1 MQVGFKA
8 LAIRYGVDPA
18 QPLRVDSTIG
28 TVRASR
34 DTGSQVENKYPPN
47 YRPDDD
53 FAGHFEFGLKYEAI
67 HLEFFARLF
76 AVTGPEPVEA
86 WCRRSPYGQ
95 YARRTGFLYEWL
107 TGQHLD
113 VPDVTNGAYTD
124 AVSPARYL
132 TRTTPLRSRRWR
144 VNNNLP
150 GTPEFCP
157 LIRRTDAVQQALQ
170 FDLTAALE
178 ELDQTFGPDILM
190 RTASWLTLKES
201 RASFLI
207 EKEEG
212 QADRIQRFAHV
223 IAQHCGHIED
233 PLSDRSLHLLQ
244 AGILGR
250 DAFGLGLRHSPVFVG
265 QSTMRENIV
274 HYVAPHFDDLAPM
287 LAGLK
292 EFEMAT
298 RGAESLARAAALAFG
313 FVYIHPMRDGNGR
326 IHRFLINDTLVRDQ
340 AVPNGVILPVSATIT
355 SSAEFRASYDATLE
369 VFSRPFMRRYAAS
382 YRFGRLVTYEDGTP
396 SNFEFDDY
404 EDARFAWRY
413 PDLTAHVLYTA
424 RVVEHTIRTGMADE
438 ARILVI
444 FQLAQE
450 RLKDVVEMPDQDAN
464 RIIRAVKENDW
475 SVSGKLRKHYPQLE
489 DERLAARIVEAV
501 RSAFEGR
508 DRQDDDE

>member
-1 MQVGFKA
+1 
-8 LAIRYGVDPA
+8 
-18 QPLRVDSTIG
+18 
-28 TVRASR
+28 
-34 DTGSQVENKYPPN
+34 
-47 YRPDDD
+47 
-53 FAGHFEFGLKYEAI
+53 
-67 HLEFFARLF
+67 
-76 AVTGPEPVEA
+76 
-86 WCRRSPYGQ
+86 
-95 YARRTGFLYEWL
+95 
-107 TGQHLD
+107 
-113 VPDVTNGAYTD
+113 
-124 AVSPARYL
+124 
-132 TRTTPLRSRRWR
+132 
-144 VNNNLP
+144 
-150 GTPEFCP
+150 
-157 LIRRTDAVQQALQ
+157 
-170 FDLTAALE
+170 
-178 ELDQTFGPDILM
+178 
-190 RTASWLTLKES
+190 
-201 RASFLI
+201 
-207 EKEEG
+207 
-212 QADRIQRFAHV
+212 
-223 IAQHCGHIED
+223 
-233 PLSDRSLHLLQ
+233 
-244 AGILGR
+244 
-250 DAFGLGLRHSPVFVG
+250 
-265 QSTMRENIV
+265 
-274 HYVAPHFDDLAPM
+274 M
-287 LAGLK
+287 LAGLN